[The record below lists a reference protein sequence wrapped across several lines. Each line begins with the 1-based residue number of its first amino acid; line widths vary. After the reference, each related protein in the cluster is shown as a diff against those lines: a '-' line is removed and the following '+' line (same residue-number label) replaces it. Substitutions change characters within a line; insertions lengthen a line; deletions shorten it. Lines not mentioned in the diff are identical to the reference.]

1 MVNEGWAAYGA
12 RLLLELAALLG
23 VAFGAVIA
31 NAHAAFPNG
40 PPSSAVLPSPE
51 SATARPC
58 PEFGAPRPTSLLP
71 CWIHWLPIRLN
82 TQAPP
87 STLLSGTPISA
98 VFPSL
103 ESATGPP

>member
-12 RLLLELAALLG
+12 RLLLELAAMLG

-31 NAHAAFPNG
+31 NTVVPDG

-51 SATARPC
+51 SATAEPC
-58 PEFGAPRPTSLLP
+58 AEYEAPRPASLLP

-87 STLLSGTPISA
+87 SGMLSGTPSRA